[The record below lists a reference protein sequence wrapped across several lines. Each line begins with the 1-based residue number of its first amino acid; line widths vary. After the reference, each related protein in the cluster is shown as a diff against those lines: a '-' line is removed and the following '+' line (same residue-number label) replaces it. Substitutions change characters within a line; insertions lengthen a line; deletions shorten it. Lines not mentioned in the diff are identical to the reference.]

1 MQKDLPPPYSEAT
14 APNVGFNLPP
24 NPAQPPPPP
33 GYVGQMPTS
42 HVYAGQPVMSAPAAF
57 GPNSATL
64 TCPYCHKGV
73 TTVVRAESSS
83 KTHLF
88 AVLLCFVSCCCI
100 PYCMDSCKNKNHYCP
115 SCNAFL
121 GAYTN

>member
-1 MQKDLPPPYSEAT
+1 MEKNEGLYPQVPGNQVPQQQYPT
-14 APNVGFNLPP
+14 APM
-24 NPAQPPPPP
+24 PA
-33 GYVGQMPTS
+33 PT
-42 HVYAGQPVMSAPAAF
+42 VMSTPASF

-64 TCPYCHKGV
+64 TCPYCHKGI
-73 TTVVRAESSS
+73 TTLVRAESSS

-100 PYCMDSCKNKNHYCP
+100 PYFMDSCKNKNHYCP